1 MSTPSEIKFNIYFS
15 NPASMQVISSRGKP
29 MMFVSGRYH
38 TKDPGE
44 IQDLDLLC
52 ENGSGAVFKDPNML
66 QLSGDQLDP
75 MNVLKARHIKEYLDQ
90 QAAMLNPNNDG
101 GTSVQG
107 PLNAASTTSI
117 APVAAGGVSTI
128 GAMVAAASAKNK

>member
-1 MSTPSEIKFNIYFS
+1 MSTPEVPKFNVYFS

-29 MMFVSGRYH
+29 MMFVAGRYH
-38 TKDPGE
+38 TNDPGE
-44 IQDLDLLC
+44 IQDLDGLVK
-52 ENGSGAVFKDPNML
+52 NGSGNVFTDPNML

-75 MNVLKARHIKEYLDQ
+75 MNVLKSKFFKEFQEQ

-117 APVAAGGVSTI
+117 ASVAAGGVSSV
-128 GAMVAAASAKNK
+128 GASLANLKSK

>member
-1 MSTPSEIKFNIYFS
+1 MSTTSPDKFNIYFS

-44 IQDLDLLC
+44 IQDLDGLC
-52 ENGSGAVFKDPNML
+52 ENGSGNVFKDPNML
-66 QLSGDQLDP
+66 QLAGDQLDP
-75 MNVLKARHIKEYLDQ
+75 MNVLKAKFFEEFKAQ

-117 APVAAGGVSTI
+117 APVAAGGVSSV
-128 GAMVAAASAKNK
+128 GAALANLTRK

>member
-1 MSTPSEIKFNIYFS
+1 MSTSPEKFNIYFS
-15 NPASMQVISSRGKP
+15 NPPSMQVISSRGKP

-38 TKDPGE
+38 TKDHGE
-44 IQDLDLLC
+44 IADLENLC
-52 ENGSGAVFKDPNML
+52 ENGSGAVFKNPDML

-75 MNVLKARHIKEYLDQ
+75 MNVLKAKHIKEYLEQ
-90 QAAMLNPNNDG
+90 QAQMLNPNNDG

-117 APVAAGGVSTI
+117 APVAAGGVSSV
-128 GAMVAAASAKNK
+128 GAALAAMKTK

>member
-1 MSTPSEIKFNIYFS
+1 MSTPSPEKFNIYFS

-29 MMFVSGRYH
+29 MVFVSGRYH

-44 IQDLDLLC
+44 IQDLEGLC
-52 ENGSGAVFKDPNML
+52 EYGSGAVFKNPDML
-66 QLSGDQLDP
+66 QLAGDQLDP
-75 MNVLKARHIKEYLDQ
+75 MNVLRTKFFKEFQEQ
-90 QAAMLNPNNDG
+90 QAAMLNPENDG

-117 APVAAGGVSTI
+117 APVAAGGISSV
-128 GAMVAAASAKNK
+128 GAAQANLKTK

>member
-1 MSTPSEIKFNIYFS
+1 MSTPSTEKFNIYFS

-44 IQDLDLLC
+44 IQDLDNLC
-52 ENGSGAVFKDPNML
+52 ENGSGAVFKNPDML

-75 MNVLKARHIKEYLDQ
+75 MNVLKAKHIKEYLEQ
-90 QAAMLNPNNDG
+90 QAQMLNPNNDG

-117 APVAAGGVSTI
+117 APVAAGGVSSV
-128 GAMVAAASAKNK
+128 GAAIAAMKTK

>member
-1 MSTPSEIKFNIYFS
+1 MSTAPEKFNIYFS
-15 NPASMQVISSRGKP
+15 NPPSMQVISSRGKP

-38 TKDPGE
+38 TNDPGE
-44 IQDLDLLC
+44 IQDLDNLVK
-52 ENGSGAVFKDPNML
+52 NGSGSVFTDSNML

-75 MNVLKARHIKEYLDQ
+75 MNVLRAKHIKEYLEQ
-90 QAAMLNPNNDG
+90 QAQMLNPNNDG

-117 APVAAGGVSTI
+117 APVAAGGVSSV
-128 GAMVAAASAKNK
+128 GAALANLKK